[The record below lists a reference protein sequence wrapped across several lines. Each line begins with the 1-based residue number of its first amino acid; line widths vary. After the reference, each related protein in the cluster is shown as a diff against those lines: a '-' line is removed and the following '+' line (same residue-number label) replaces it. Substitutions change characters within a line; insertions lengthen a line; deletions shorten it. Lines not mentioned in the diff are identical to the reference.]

1 SQGPTGAST
10 GAAEHGD
17 REGSARAGSDRVRRL
32 RAHGD
37 RADLWTVQERR
48 LRYGPGSL
56 ARRGQIELHAE
67 VMLVGRKLPIENAPG
82 RIGGRRQCLVG
93 VLVVVE
99 IFVQLEGDGFSWLP
113 ARAGHG
119 DDLAR
124 GVLLLVCL
132 HGGGRVPVRSE

>member
-1 SQGPTGAST
+1 M
-10 GAAEHGD
+10 
-17 REGSARAGSDRVRRL
+17 
-32 RAHGD
+32 
-37 RADLWTVQERR
+37 
-48 LRYGPGSL
+48 

-124 GVLLLVCL
+124 GVILLVCL
-132 HGGGRVPVRSE
+132 HGGGRVPVSDRGDEHHLSSPRASPGVHSRAGAVPRRLQPE